1 MFLTPSG
8 GLNSEVLLYYWY
20 VRLMLHRGIRLGS
33 GWDQIGIGIG
43 QGTRHRHVSPSIQVV
58 ILYVKRLSTLCHFLV
73 YCALIISRYEQC
85 RRV

>member
-1 MFLTPSG
+1 MFLTSSG

-33 GWDQIGIGIG
+33 GWDWDWEGV
-43 QGTRHRHVSPSIQVV
+43 RHGHLSPSIQVV